1 MVPAGNKTKGLSL
14 VNHATKAIHHHQFI
28 IICFQSETAK
38 STREV
43 IVKVERYDHK
53 AILLTEKL
61 NFGETLQ
68 NHF

>member
-1 MVPAGNKTKGLSL
+1 MITK
-14 VNHATKAIHHHQFI
+14 VERYDHKA
-28 IICFQSETAK
+28 
-38 STREV
+38 REV